1 MHHGSMKAY
10 SVDLREKIVDAV
22 LGRGMPKEEAVRTF
36 GVSVSSVK
44 RYVEK
49 AKKGESLSPKKA
61 PGKKR
66 KLHTNGMKLLEE
78 DLQARPAVSYEQ
90 RAEFLEGLL
99 GVRVRKSTICR
110 MIQRMGYTRKKGAW
124 VRAKETSS

>member
-1 MHHGSMKAY
+1 MKAY

-22 LGRGMPKEEAVRTF
+22 LGRGMPKEEAARTF
-36 GVSVSSVK
+36 GVGLSSVK

-49 AKKGESLSPKKA
+49 AQKGESLSPKKA

-66 KLHTNGMKLLEE
+66 KLDTNGMKLLEE
-78 DLQARPAVSYEQ
+78 DLHARPAVSYEQ

-99 GVRVRKSTICR
+99 GVRVSKSTICR

-124 VRAKETSS
+124 VQVKETSS

>member
-1 MHHGSMKAY
+1 MKAY

-22 LGRGMPKEEAVRTF
+22 LGRGMPKEEAARTF

-49 AKKGESLSPKKA
+49 AQKGESLSPKKA

-66 KLHTNGMKLLEE
+66 KLHTNGMKLRYEA
-78 DLQARPAVSYEQ
+78 ARGGPAGSP
-90 RAEFLEGLL
+90 
-99 GVRVRKSTICR
+99 CR
-110 MIQRMGYTRKKGAW
+110 
-124 VRAKETSS
+124 

>member
-1 MHHGSMKAY
+1 M
-10 SVDLREKIVDAV
+10 L
-22 LGRGMPKEEAVRTF
+22 KEEAARTF

-49 AKKGESLSPKKA
+49 AQKGESLSPKKA

-78 DLQARPAVSYEQ
+78 DLQALALPLVMNRGPS
-90 RAEFLEGLL
+90 FLKVFSG
-99 GVRVRKSTICR
+99 
-110 MIQRMGYTRKKGAW
+110 
-124 VRAKETSS
+124 